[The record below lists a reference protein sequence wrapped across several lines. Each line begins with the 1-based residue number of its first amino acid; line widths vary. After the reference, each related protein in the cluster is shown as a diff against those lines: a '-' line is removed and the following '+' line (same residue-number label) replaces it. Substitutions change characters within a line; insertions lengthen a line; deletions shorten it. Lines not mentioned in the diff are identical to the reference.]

1 MPVSHPHRKLFRLIR
16 RAIYRC
22 NYSRVIDL
30 ICSRRC
36 HGKPSTNASNC
47 SRVIAMVEASCGP
60 STLLCVEPAGLGR
73 RADEAA
79 SGRVA
84 ALAHAKHGGGEFIA
98 LTMPQHSAP
107 VAAADIRIELRRG
120 TAPRR

>member
-1 MPVSHPHRKLFRLIR
+1 MEDIR
-16 RAIYRC
+16 RAPRRRH
-22 NYSRVIDL
+22 SEEMKARVL
-30 ICSRRC
+30 VACAQPGTSAAKVALT
-36 HGKPSTNASNC
+36 HGLNANL
-47 SRVIAMVEASCGP
+47 VHKW
-60 STLLCVEPAGLGR
+60 R

-98 LTMPQHSAP
+98 LTLPQHSAP

-120 TAPRR
+120 TTTVSIRWPAQGGGDCAAWLREWLR